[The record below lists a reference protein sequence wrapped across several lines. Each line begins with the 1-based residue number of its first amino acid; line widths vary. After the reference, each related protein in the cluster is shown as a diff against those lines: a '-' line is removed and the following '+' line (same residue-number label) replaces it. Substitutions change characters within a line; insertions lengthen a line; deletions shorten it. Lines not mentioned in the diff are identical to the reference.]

1 MRINQQWNTGT
12 YDTDM
17 AFVSQFGESLIELL
31 RPQAGEQIIDW
42 GCGTGDLAAAIAA
55 SGATVTGI
63 DASAEMIQTARDKH
77 PKLSFVLADG
87 QHYVAKQPVDAVF
100 SNAALHWLTDAN
112 GAAASIAASLR
123 TGGRFVA
130 EFGGLGNIASI
141 VTELPN
147 AFAAI
152 GRSDKLHLP
161 WYFPSIGQYTSLLE
175 QHGLTVDLALCFDRP
190 TPLEAGVQGFQRW
203 LDTFAN
209 GILNV
214 LTPSEREE
222 VLSFMEQ
229 KLKPTLFQDGRWVM
243 DYRRIRVVAYKR
255 S

>member
-1 MRINQQWNTGT
+1 MNQQWNTGT

-31 RPQAGEQIIDW
+31 RPQPGEQIVDW

-77 PKLSFVLADG
+77 PQLNFILADG
-87 QHYVAKQPVDAVF
+87 QNYVAEQPVDAVF

-112 GAAASIAASLR
+112 GAAASITASLR

-141 VTELPN
+141 ITELPN
-147 AFAAI
+147 AFTAI
-152 GRSDKLHLP
+152 GCSDKLQLP
-161 WYFPSIGQYTSLLE
+161 WYFPSIGQYTTLLE

-190 TPLEAGVQGFQRW
+190 TPLEAGEQGFQSW
-203 LDTFAN
+203 LNTFAN
-209 GILNV
+209 GILSV

-222 VLSFMEQ
+222 VLSYMEQ
-229 KLKPTLFQDGRWVM
+229 KLRPTLFQDGRWVM

-255 S
+255 V